1 MDQAPTAMASRS
13 STWDSD
19 GRLFWHCRCCRS
31 AMNSLGNVKYYA
43 HQCTGINNEDLHCGY
58 LTAGARW
65 RVMSTSPGSISSD
78 RLYRAALDHSSLY
91 YRTNTVPHVHD
102 VKLDIK
108 FSSGHCDISTF
119 QFAHNHRT
127 ITTPRLLG
135 PPASPPSNLTRPLDC
150 PRYFLSHLLQIYC
163 INTEPQPSSD
173 NHLDLTQILDELS
186 ELVTQN
192 PPCQGINNFDMPH
205 RYLLYPSPIWPAFFP
220 PQPPIFP
227 PLSLCPQ
234 QPTTPLPTGNQ
245 NFASRNPACNAILS
259 RCTYYRDIAQCHPLH
274 EWQNFCSP
282 PLLFVPDSPDACPHH
297 QFLHETEWP
306 LTFPNLSTCPITTF
320 YIL

>member
-1 MDQAPTAMASRS
+1 MDQAPAAMASRS

-19 GRLFWHCRCCRS
+19 GQLFWHRHLCHS
-31 AMNSLGNVKYYA
+31 AVNSLGNVKYYA

-58 LTAGARW
+58 LAAGARW
-65 RVMSTSPGSISSD
+65 RLMSTSPGSISSD
-78 RLYRAALDHSSLY
+78 HLYRAALDHSSLY

-108 FSSGHCDISTF
+108 FSSGHCDISTI

-135 PPASPPSNLTRPLDC
+135 PPASPPSNLTRPLHC
-150 PRYFLSHLLQIYC
+150 PTYFLSHLLQIYS
-163 INTEPQPSSD
+163 INIESQPSSD
-173 NHLDLTQILDELS
+173 NHLDLAQILDELS

-192 PPCQGINNFDMPH
+192 PPCQGINNLD
-205 RYLLYPSPIWPAFFP
+205 FP
-220 PQPPIFP
+220 D
-227 PLSLCPQ
+227 LTC
-234 QPTTPLPTGNQ
+234 
-245 NFASRNPACNAILS
+245 ILS
-259 RCTYYRDIAQCHPLH
+259 TPTSHLSTTQSVPPTANNPTSHWKPKLRQQKPCLQCYPEPLYILYYRDIAQFLGIVTRYM
-274 EWQNFCSP
+274 NGKTSAVP

-306 LTFPNLSTCPITTF
+306 LTFSNLSTCPITTF